1 MYYYDEMSVKEIS
14 DALEIPEGTVKSR
27 LNYARK
33 AIKKGVERYADQGI
47 QLYAL
52 SPLPY
57 LLYILRQDAL
67 RYLLDEETSRR
78 ILHAVLAGTAATGG
92 AARLL
97 AHKGALLL
105 GAALLAGAVGA
116 AVLLGSQPPQ
126 TAAVTPSA
134 PPVTA
139 SILPVPEPTAEPFQ
153 SPSPAPTG
161 TPVATLSPP
170 PRSTPAPL
178 PAATVRPAATPTSV
192 PTATATPAPTVTA
205 EPVPTVTPVPTPT
218 LTPTPEPTP
227 SPTPEPT
234 PEPTPS
240 PTPEPTPEPTPR
252 PTPEPTPEPTPVPTP
267 SPTPEPM
274 PPATEEPIT
283 LGIEISN
290 LLPSSMTKVSPPSF
304 QNGIRVSGE
313 VTWINE
319 SPDLIKISEPLPDGS
334 IYLSSL
340 DQQGTAYLSAV
351 WNGQKATRE
360 IHIISADYDAG
371 LSVVSQYV
379 DIGVQFPVKLIP
391 GSSTKFISQ
400 EYTFDWRVDR
410 PELLQVAEAEIDG
423 VPGLLVQALQPGV
436 AHIVC
441 RLTLSD
447 GTYGEAYCTVIV
459 DDEEAT
465 PPPEPTPEP
474 SPDPTPVPTPTPIPG
489 VEPGITFLSSIFNTS
504 PLQPGLLNPLI
515 LKNGRALPYQ
525 EAA

>member
-78 ILHAVLAGTAATGG
+78 ILHAVLAGTAAAGG
-92 AARLL
+92 AAGLL

-116 AVLLGSQPPQ
+116 AVLPGSQPSQ

-134 PPVTA
+134 PPVTV

-205 EPVPTVTPVPTPT
+205 EPVPTSTPAPTPT
-218 LTPTPEPTP
+218 LTPTPEPTL

-234 PEPTPS
+234 
-240 PTPEPTPEPTPR
+240 
-252 PTPEPTPEPTPVPTP
+252 
-267 SPTPEPM
+267 

-283 LGIEISN
+283 LGAEISS
-290 LLPSSMTKVSPPSF
+290 LLPSSMTKVSPPTFRSGTF
-304 QNGIRVSGE
+304 VSGE

-391 GSSTKFISQ
+391 GSSSKFISQ